1 MELVDSSVGQCH
13 LLQNGV
19 EEISAHLTLRI
30 QSKQVCCEH
39 LSQSRAGHTGGA
51 LLSTGPA
58 FHRSLVAPGYTVL
71 CTYSRENPVP
81 RALQGPNLPM
91 QMCARSLWIPSR
103 GNSATSGSCDFS
115 CAVSNLLSC
124 CSACLGPTL
133 KFQHTCPPRLTLM
146 PSAWHLQGRL
156 SAHPQTRFWLYPSC
170 QDHGEKIRLCPTWPF
185 PCGLSA
191 MGWEQDNC
199 QSCEWQRVTPSP
211 PETQSYKCTRLWWSR
226 PRVSQHWGLF

>member
-19 EEISAHLTLRI
+19 EEISAHLNLRI
-30 QSKQVCCEH
+30 QSKQVCCEY
-39 LSQSRAGHTGGA
+39 LSQRRAGHTGGA
-51 LLSTGPA
+51 LLATGPWWP
-58 FHRSLVAPGYTVL
+58 LVTPSYVRIPGRTL
-71 CTYSRENPVP
+71 CPGP
-81 RALQGPNLPM
+81 LQGPNLPV
-91 QMCARSLWIPSR
+91 QMCATSLWIPSR
-103 GNSATSGSCDFS
+103 GNSATSGSCEFS

-133 KFQHTCPPRLTLM
+133 RFQHTCPPRLTLM
-146 PSAWHLQGRL
+146 PSARHLQGRL
-156 SAHPQTRFWLYPSC
+156 STHPQTRFWLHPSR
-170 QDHGEKIRLCPTWPF
+170 QGRGEKIRLCPTWPF